1 MAADGAIAA
10 GTVVKIGGLVSARE
24 RNGKLGLVEGF
35 DAAKGRYVVR
45 LAGEAV
51 GTTITMNLKMSN
63 VQPSTGVAAL
73 QFAAS
78 IGDIAAM
85 GQLLDGG
92 ADPNALVALGV
103 EDPTLP
109 GQKMRMTALT
119 TALGYKQDA
128 AVQLLLERGADPS
141 LAVSTGLTPLILA
154 AIHGNVAAVQL
165 LLAQKVALD
174 CVCRLSGGTAFH
186 YACSGGHADVVEAL
200 LRAGCD
206 TTMRGKDDMTGRDQ
220 AIHAGHTAVVRAI
233 DVAAAAS
240 GEAGGKRET
249 ARREPEPEARAASGA
264 AKGVEIIQFMDKMP
278 PAQLQAWAESL
289 GYSSVAELKKH
300 MQELDAQERAKGRR
314 LILMAPEDMG
324 TLDHV
329 VAGQPQFA
337 VPEFTDSAAAEC
349 AVEPQPE
356 PEQSAAAE
364 LLAAGTA
371 VEIAVLDP
379 ISLLL
384 GWIRASRAAWAR
396 HHS

>member
-1 MAADGAIAA
+1 VYMAADGAIAA
-10 GTVVKIGGLVSARE
+10 GTVVKIGGLVGARE

-45 LAGEAV
+45 LTGEAV

-92 ADPNALVALGV
+92 ADPNALVPLGV
-103 EDPTLP
+103 EDPTRP

-128 AVQLLLERGADPS
+128 AVQLLLERGADPG

-154 AIHGNVAAVQL
+154 SIHGSLAAVQL

-186 YACSGGHADVVEAL
+186 YACSGGHVDVAVAL
-200 LRAGCD
+200 VRAGCD

-233 DVAAAAS
+233 DVAAA
-240 GEAGGKRET
+240 
-249 ARREPEPEARAASGA
+249 SGA
-264 AKGVEIIQFMDKMP
+264 AGG
-278 PAQLQAWAESL
+278 ES
-289 GYSSVAELKKH
+289 
-300 MQELDAQERAKGRR
+300 
-314 LILMAPEDMG
+314 
-324 TLDHV
+324 
-329 VAGQPQFA
+329 QP
-337 VPEFTDSAAAEC
+337 
-349 AVEPQPE
+349 PE

-371 VEIAVLDP
+371 VEIAGLDP

-384 GWIRASRAAWAR
+384 GWIRASRTAWAR